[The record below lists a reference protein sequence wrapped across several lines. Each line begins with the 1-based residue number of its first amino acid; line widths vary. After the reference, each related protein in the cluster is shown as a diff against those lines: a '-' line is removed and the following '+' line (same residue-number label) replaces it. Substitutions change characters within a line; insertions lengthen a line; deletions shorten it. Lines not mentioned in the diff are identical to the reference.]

1 MEKIEPNVAGFEY
14 YRSRFKKTF
23 SFDERLTPWNCPHC
37 NIGRLIAKEENF
49 LCREILQ
56 QHSKLKPTLQYSG
69 FFICNCCDHKTF
81 STGEGLN
88 NYYCS
93 GDDETGDYSEMYVNE
108 YTPQFF
114 SPPIMLFN
122 PPAGTP
128 ISVKESL
135 KRAFSLCWSDI
146 PASCNVLRVTV
157 EILLKEKWPEVPSVI
172 TGRSLNNKIKNIKKS
187 EAQNQP
193 SLEILDYLSAIKWLG
208 NTGSHDDELEERD
221 LAAAFK
227 IMEKALMLL
236 YVKDN
241 NSVSEWVKMINAK
254 QGSAIKP

>member
-1 MEKIEPNVAGFEY
+1 MDASFDGFKY
-14 YRSRFKKTF
+14 YCSRFKSDF
-23 SFDERLTPWNCPHC
+23 SFNERLTPWHCPHC

-56 QHSKLKPTLQYSG
+56 QHSKLKSTLQYSG

-81 STGEGLN
+81 STGGGIN

-93 GDDETGDYSEMYVNE
+93 GDDDTGGYSEMYVNE
-108 YTPQFF
+108 YTPHFF
-114 SPPIMLFN
+114 SPAVMLFN

-157 EILLKEKWPEVPSVI
+157 EILLKEKWSEVPTVLDGKYLSKKI
-172 TGRSLNNKIKNIKKS
+172 IKIKEF
-187 EAQNQP
+187 EAKNQQ

-208 NTGSHDDELEERD
+208 NNGSHDDELEERD

-227 IMEKALMLL
+227 IMEKALILL
-236 YVKDN
+236 YEKDD
-241 NSVSEWVKMINAK
+241 NSVSEWVRMINVK
-254 QGSAIKP
+254 EGRPIKR